1 MHGMR
6 DETKGSRTLAH
17 LGAASG
23 SLRRPSGGWIIGV
36 RGVGTPSFYRQYCGY
51 PNASRA
57 SYGRVYGSTAAP
69 LSSAASSSAS
79 EASANASNRAAP
91 SVSSSAPSVSEA
103 ELSGAARGVD
113 CYDDA
118 MTTIERSDRSEGH
131 FDECR
136 RAPGKVDMED
146 GGGAVVAAM

>member
-1 MHGMR
+1 MR
-6 DETKGSRTLAH
+6 PTEAGRSRY
-17 LGAASG
+17 SG
-23 SLRRPSGGWIIGV
+23 LRRALCAGR
-36 RGVGTPSFYRQYCGY
+36 RGVEVGLSEFAESVPLRYYRQYCGF

-91 SVSSSAPSVSEA
+91 SASSSAPSVSEA

-113 CYDDA
+113 CLPTADE
-118 MTTIERSDRSEGH
+118 MTRQLSSLGSKLR
-131 FDECR
+131 C
-136 RAPGKVDMED
+136 
-146 GGGAVVAAM
+146 